1 MFGTLLRLF
10 DGGNGPLTV
19 AMLANAVV
27 KNWITKDQK
36 QEIIGT
42 TDSQ

>member
-1 MFGTLLRLF
+1 MFDTLLRLF

-27 KNWITKDQK
+27 KNWITEEQK
-36 QEIIGT
+36 QDILA
-42 TDSQ
+42 S

>member
-1 MFGTLLRLF
+1 MFDTLLRLF

-27 KNWITKDQK
+27 KNWITKEQK
-36 QEIIGT
+36 QEILA
-42 TDSQ
+42 S